1 MILDNRDRGEFEV
14 MNIIKK
20 IIGYVAFIIKNL
32 WYFLSYIP
40 TFFIRI
46 LTLIILIVLVGSI
59 FSKLDNKIQKDTALY
74 IPLNGVLV
82 EQMEEMS
89 SIEYFVSGNKKNE
102 IELGHIVRIIKKATE
117 DEKISTIVIDLSNFF
132 GGYPADIFYL
142 CETLGNFKKRKNKK
156 IIAIADQYSQASYL
170 IASLA
175 NQIILHP
182 SGGVVLTGWSS
193 KRVFIKDFLDKL
205 DVKVLPFSKGEYKS
219 AFETYTR
226 SSMSVESKESNSKLF
241 QSIWSFTSEY
251 IENNRSLKLGKI
263 DNYIQ
268 NIDTLVD
275 ERKND
280 FAELALNFGLVDNLM
295 TRVEVENF
303 LSENFPIDGSDWR
316 FIHYKDYKIQK
327 LKKNKNIIGVI
338 PVAGVILDGSQP
350 RGFAGGENI
359 SSMIREARKEKN
371 LKALILRV
379 NTPGGSAFASEII
392 REQLMAIKERNIPIV
407 VSMGGLAA
415 SGGYWISA
423 ESDYIFAHETSVTG
437 SIGVAAI
444 LFDGE
449 DTIKQIGLNE
459 DGVSNS
465 PFSSVIDSG
474 ILLSSPSDRAVNLIQ
489 GSVDKLYNDFIKIVA
504 KGRGISLN
512 EANSIAKGRVWSGRD
527 ALDLGLV
534 DEIGSF
540 DDAILKAKSMAD
552 INDYYIKEYGEI
564 KNNIS
569 ILMNLLNFLSLKE
582 SFNSDKSFLQSMKN
596 ELLNTLKWTKNLN
609 DRNNLYLIC
618 DECISNK

>member
-1 MILDNRDRGEFEV
+1 MILDHRDRGVLEV

-20 IIGYVAFIIKNL
+20 IIGYITFIIKNL

-46 LTLIILIVLVGSI
+46 LTLAILIVFVGSI

-82 EQMEEMS
+82 EQAEEIS
-89 SIEYFVSGNKKNE
+89 SIESFVIGNKKNE
-102 IELGHIVRIIKKATE
+102 IELGHIVHIIEKAAE
-117 DEKISTIVIDLSNFF
+117 DEKISTIVIDLSNFS

-142 CETLGNFKKRKNKK
+142 CESLGNFKKRENKK

-205 DVKVLPFSKGEYKS
+205 DVNVLPFSKGEYKS

-226 SSMSVESKESNSKLF
+226 SSMSVESKESNFKLF

-251 IENNRSLKLGKI
+251 IENNRSLKPGKI
-263 DNYIQ
+263 YNYIQ

-275 ERKND
+275 ESKND
-280 FAELALNFGLVDNLM
+280 FAKLALNFGLVDNLM

-303 LSENFPIDGSDWR
+303 LSDNFPIDGPEWR
-316 FIHYKDYKIQK
+316 FIHYEDYKIQK
-327 LKKNKNIIGVI
+327 LRKGKNIIGVI
-338 PVAGVILDGSQP
+338 PVAGVILDGNHP

-392 REQLMAIKERNIPIV
+392 REQLMAIKDRNIPIV

-444 LFDGE
+444 LFDAE
-449 DTIKQIGLNE
+449 DTIKQVGLNE

-465 PFSSVIDSG
+465 PFSSAIDSG

-504 KGRGISLN
+504 RGRGISLN

-527 ALDLGLV
+527 ALDLGLI

-540 DDAILKAKSMAD
+540 GDAILKAKSMAD

-582 SFNSDKSFLQSMKN
+582 DFNPDKSFLQSMKN

-618 DECISNK
+618 EECISNK